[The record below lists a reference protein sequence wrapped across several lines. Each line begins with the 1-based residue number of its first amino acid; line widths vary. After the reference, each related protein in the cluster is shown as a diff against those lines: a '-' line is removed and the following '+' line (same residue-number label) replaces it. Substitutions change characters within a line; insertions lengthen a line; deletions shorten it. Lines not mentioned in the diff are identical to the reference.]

1 MGSFVLAEWKPTW
14 YGNAKP
20 EARLEFRNWLKQTLV
35 AERMNITF
43 KKADG
48 SIRHMHCTLHADL
61 LPEATAET
69 TSNRKENIDTLSVWD
84 IDKQAWRSFKLENVT
99 DFSYNLG
106 ALHV

>member
-1 MGSFVLAEWKPTW
+1 
-14 YGNAKP
+14 
-20 EARLEFRNWLKQTLV
+20 
-35 AERMNITF
+35 MNITF

-61 LPEATAET
+61 LPEAMAEK

-84 IDKQAWRSFKLENVT
+84 IDKQAWRSFKLETVT